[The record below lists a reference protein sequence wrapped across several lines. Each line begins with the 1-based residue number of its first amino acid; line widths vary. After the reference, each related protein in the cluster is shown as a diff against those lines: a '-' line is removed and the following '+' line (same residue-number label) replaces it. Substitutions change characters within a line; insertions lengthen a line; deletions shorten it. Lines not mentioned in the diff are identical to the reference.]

1 MVMATAFPRWLE
13 RSAGGR
19 PDMLRSGAGRNGLHI
34 SAVRTVKYMEWRK
47 SPLAAWRMAHFPDRV
62 RVTAS
67 LAMTLSSK
75 PCQTRRSG

>member
-1 MVMATAFPRWLE
+1 MVMETAFPRWLE

-19 PDMLRSGAGRNGLHI
+19 PDLRRSGAGRNGLH
-34 SAVRTVKYMEWRK
+34 VFGCENCQHMEWRK
-47 SPLAAWRMAHFPDRV
+47 SPLANWRTAHFPDGV
-62 RVTAS
+62 RVAAS